1 MEPIKIIQGPQTK
14 KNLPNFL
21 SPANCQP
28 AHQYHRSLDV
38 YQPTPLVSLPALA
51 RRLGV
56 KAVYIKDESYRF
68 GLNAF
73 KGLGGAYAMFR
84 ILCRRLGLDPEKAD
98 FGTFHYFGI
107 PAAVLLIR

>member
-21 SPANCQP
+21 SPANCRP
-28 AHQYHRSLDV
+28 AHEYHRSLDV
-38 YQPTPLVSLPALA
+38 YQPTPLVPLPALA

-73 KGLGGAYAMFR
+73 KGLGCTYA
-84 ILCRRLGLDPEKAD
+84 IHQSLAQHPEKTPVFSGCCAKD
-98 FGTFHYFGI
+98 
-107 PAAVLLIR
+107 